1 MSVDAAKEK
10 ILREV
15 DLREVIGQTVAL
27 TRRSGNHVGLCPFHE
42 EKSPSFTVFAKNYY
56 CFGCQASGDVITF
69 VMQTKG
75 LGFIDALKY
84 LAASNGID
92 VGELRRKNTAED
104 QARAIMFRCLQKAQE
119 YFTHHIASAAAKDH
133 RDYLVGRGF
142 SPEQITAY
150 GFGFAPEGGG
160 LTSALLGQGIKIGDI
175 EKASLG
181 YPAKYPK
188 PGQQGYDFFQS
199 RITIP
204 IKDSF
209 GRIVGF
215 GGRTVVDHP
224 AKYKNSKETDL
235 FQKSRLLF
243 GADVAVT
250 PARKNNRIIVT
261 EGYMD
266 AMQLW
271 ANGIGEAVAI
281 LGTALTQSHMRSL
294 ARLAKRVYLVFDGDK
309 AGVRAGLKSVEAA
322 LAVPGLNIKVLS
334 LPDGQDPDSY
344 VAAHG
349 KDAFIDA
356 LGSSEDLF
364 QFAIRHTLKGQD
376 GLQVTQ
382 VVTETILPWLKTIA
396 DPITRSYL
404 LTKLAQTTGINQGT
418 LESQMDRV
426 SRPAVPKQNPPPGAG
441 RRPVATEAVPQPP
454 ARAAAQPQPFTSQG
468 RDFAGPHDH
477 DPRQGGQVAEP
488 ARPST
493 SQLDLDKVAVEL
505 LAHLYFMPQGFMPQ
519 GTSPQ
524 DSSPQE
530 GGGRDTLAEAVE
542 LVLAPHA
549 EAHALA
555 MRMTSHRSALGD
567 GSSCLADT
575 DGSSWLSGDPEA
587 WLPFF
592 ARLKERREFFETED
606 PQGALDKIISQARLT
621 KIKKDISMLKAQLAA
636 NPSSL
641 EILATLGQ
649 LTSQRIQLEKNL
661 T

>member
-42 EKSPSFTVFAKNYY
+42 EKSPSLTVFAKNYY
-56 CFGCQASGDVITF
+56 CFGCHASGDVITF

-104 QARAIMFRCLQKAQE
+104 QARAIMFRCLQQAQE
-119 YFTHHIASAAAKDH
+119 YFTRHMASPAAKQH

-142 SPEQITAY
+142 SLEQIAAF

-160 LTSALLGQGIKIGDI
+160 LTSALLGQGITIADI

-188 PGQQGYDFFQS
+188 PGQKGYDFFQS

-224 AKYKNSKETDL
+224 AKYKNSKETEL

-243 GADVAVT
+243 GADVAAT
-250 PARKNNRIIVT
+250 PARKTNRIVVT

-322 LAVPGLNIKVLS
+322 LAVPGINIKVLS

-349 KDAFIDA
+349 KEAFIDA
-356 LGSSEDLF
+356 LATSEDLF
-364 QFAIRHTLKGQD
+364 QFAIRHTLKGQA

-382 VVTETILPWLKTIA
+382 VVTDTVLPWLKTID
-396 DPITRSYL
+396 DPITRSFL
-404 LTKLAQTTGINQGT
+404 MTKLAQTTGIDQGT

-426 SRPAVPKQNPPPGAG
+426 SRPATAAQPRQTHTA
-441 RRPVATEAVPQPP
+441 RP
-454 ARAAAQPQPFTSQG
+454 AAAQGEGFQEPS
-468 RDFAGPHDH
+468 HH
-477 DPRQGGQVAEP
+477 DPRPGGQVAAEP
-488 ARPST
+488 ARAGGVP
-493 SQLDLDKVAVEL
+493 LDKVAVEL
-505 LAHLYFMPQGFMPQ
+505 LAHLYFMR
-519 GTSPQ
+519 Q
-524 DSSPQE
+524 DYE
-530 GGGRDTLAEAVE
+530 GSDTLAEAVA

-555 MRMTSHRSALGD
+555 ERMNRHRSALQD
-567 GSSCLADT
+567 GRSCLADT
-575 DGSSWLSGDPEA
+575 DGSGWLSSDSEA

-592 ARLKERREFFETED
+592 ARLKERREFFATED
-606 PQGALDKIISQARLT
+606 PKGALDMIISQARLT
-621 KIKKDISMLKAQLAA
+621 KIKKDISLLKAQLAA

-641 EILATLGQ
+641 EILAALGQ
-649 LTSQRIQLEKNL
+649 LTGQRIQLEKNL